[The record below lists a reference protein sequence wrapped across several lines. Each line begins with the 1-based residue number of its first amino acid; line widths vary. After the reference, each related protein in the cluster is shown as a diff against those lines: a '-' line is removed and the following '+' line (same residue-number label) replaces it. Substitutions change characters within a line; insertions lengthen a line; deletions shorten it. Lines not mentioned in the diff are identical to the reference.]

1 MPDTNHPTYLG
12 GASPAALLAVPA
24 QIEATGA
31 EDATGDFT
39 FSEARAY
46 EFWFALINEIEA
58 AAFVGLERRTMQ
70 SLRQRGGGS
79 KFVRISS
86 RCIKYRRADLRTWAE
101 ARLVGSTAEP
111 DPET

>member
-1 MPDTNHPTYLG
+1 MPNATQLADLG
-12 GASPAALLAVPA
+12 GPSPTALLAVPTP
-24 QIEATGA
+24 IEATGA

-86 RCIKYRRADLRTWAE
+86 RCIKYRRADLMAWAE

-111 DPET
+111 DPTP